1 VSVLDYR
8 DIRDQTDRVVSLL
21 QDLATLLGATGG
33 GTTTL
38 ETGGE
43 IVPGLG
49 FRSEAEALRQRASEI
64 RQGVFKIIVLGE
76 FKTGKSTL
84 LNGMLG
90 GKKLPAKATPATAII
105 TVLVHGDSDQVAIH
119 EEGKAEPRRISW
131 EEFVRDFQLSH
142 ADIETLDS
150 EGSIDRFRQV
160 EYAQVEVTHEICA
173 GGVRFIDSPG
183 LGEHLSRTRVALGF
197 LKQSHAVIFV
207 LNATRLLGPEEREF
221 IEHTLGEGAL
231 QNVFFAVNRVN
242 QVNESDL
249 GAIRGWLQS
258 RLGHHFVS
266 DRGDFDPALYASR
279 VHFVNAKG
287 ASDAASTGDED
298 LREASGV
305 PALER
310 ELQSFLATGGRAA
323 ASFGSTIRLA
333 EQMAEAAVS
342 RIATEKAALDQPL
355 QDLQARFA
363 GTEARLQSLQARRVD
378 IERTIRLFGETIR
391 QKVYGDLSRFVDR
404 MRADWAQDSRTL
416 IDLDKALSLRSVLS
430 AYAQHEAR
438 EQLVA
443 SLSVEVQRYLQI
455 KFGEWAEQIPAAIRE
470 DVESMMD
477 EVEAQ
482 VEELQLELNRIA
494 SMFAGTDL
502 STTSVAAGGS
512 LQQVLLSAGD
522 IGSMTDNIMD
532 MGDMS
537 EVVGRLAQQAI
548 AVLLVGTFLTG
559 GNFLLAIVLVEAIHL
574 GMHESEVK
582 KRIREGLGEKLYE
595 NLREQVTA
603 RRPVIYETIGEQFDQ
618 FAASVTK
625 AIAAQIDGVRSE
637 HQRIIE
643 RRGQEQ
649 SSIDAEKD
657 RLEAVGQK
665 ILELV
670 DQLRSTVELQP
681 QPISPAST

>member
-1 VSVLDYR
+1 
-8 DIRDQTDRVVSLL
+8 
-21 QDLATLLGATGG
+21 
-33 GTTTL
+33 
-38 ETGGE
+38 
-43 IVPGLG
+43 
-49 FRSEAEALRQRASEI
+49 
-64 RQGVFKIIVLGE
+64 
-76 FKTGKSTL
+76 
-84 LNGMLG
+84 
-90 GKKLPAKATPATAII
+90 
-105 TVLVHGDSDQVAIH
+105 
-119 EEGKAEPRRISW
+119 
-131 EEFVRDFQLSH
+131 
-142 ADIETLDS
+142 
-150 EGSIDRFRQV
+150 
-160 EYAQVEVTHEICA
+160 
-173 GGVRFIDSPG
+173 
-183 LGEHLSRTRVALGF
+183 
-197 LKQSHAVIFV
+197 
-207 LNATRLLGPEEREF
+207 
-221 IEHTLGEGAL
+221 
-231 QNVFFAVNRVN
+231 VFFAVNRVN
-242 QVNESDL
+242 QVNDGDL
-249 GAIRGWLQS
+249 PQIRDWLQS

-323 ASFGSTIRLA
+323 ASFSSTSRLA

-342 RIATEKAALDQPL
+342 RIATERAALDQPL

-582 KRIREGLGEKLYE
+582 KRIREDLGEKLYE

>member
-64 RQGVFKIIVLGE
+64 RLGVFKIIVLGE

-119 EEGKAEPRRISW
+119 EEGKGEPRRISW

-142 ADIETLDS
+142 EDIETLDS

-221 IEHTLGEGAL
+221 IEHTLGEGPL

-242 QVNESDL
+242 QVNDSDL
-249 GAIRGWLQS
+249 PQIRDWLQS

-266 DRGDFDPALYASR
+266 GRGDFDPDLYSSR

-287 ASDAASTGDED
+287 ASEAATTGDEH

-323 ASFGSTIRLA
+323 ASFGSTVRLA
-333 EQMAEAAVS
+333 EQMADAAVS

-378 IERTIRLFGETIR
+378 IERTIRLFGETIK

-603 RRPVIYETIGEQFDQ
+603 RRPIIYETIGEQFDQ

-643 RRGQEQ
+643 RKGQEQ

-670 DQLRSTVELQP
+670 HQLRTTVELQP
-681 QPISPAST
+681 QPISPAT

>member
-1 VSVLDYR
+1 
-8 DIRDQTDRVVSLL
+8 
-21 QDLATLLGATGG
+21 
-33 GTTTL
+33 
-38 ETGGE
+38 
-43 IVPGLG
+43 
-49 FRSEAEALRQRASEI
+49 
-64 RQGVFKIIVLGE
+64 
-76 FKTGKSTL
+76 
-84 LNGMLG
+84 M
-90 GKKLPAKATPATAII
+90 
-105 TVLVHGDSDQVAIH
+105 
-119 EEGKAEPRRISW
+119 
-131 EEFVRDFQLSH
+131 
-142 ADIETLDS
+142 
-150 EGSIDRFRQV
+150 

-378 IERTIRLFGETIR
+378 I
-391 QKVYGDLSRFVDR
+391 
-404 MRADWAQDSRTL
+404 
-416 IDLDKALSLRSVLS
+416 
-430 AYAQHEAR
+430 
-438 EQLVA
+438 
-443 SLSVEVQRYLQI
+443 
-455 KFGEWAEQIPAAIRE
+455 
-470 DVESMMD
+470 
-477 EVEAQ
+477 
-482 VEELQLELNRIA
+482 
-494 SMFAGTDL
+494 
-502 STTSVAAGGS
+502 
-512 LQQVLLSAGD
+512 
-522 IGSMTDNIMD
+522 
-532 MGDMS
+532 
-537 EVVGRLAQQAI
+537 
-548 AVLLVGTFLTG
+548 
-559 GNFLLAIVLVEAIHL
+559 
-574 GMHESEVK
+574 
-582 KRIREGLGEKLYE
+582 
-595 NLREQVTA
+595 
-603 RRPVIYETIGEQFDQ
+603 
-618 FAASVTK
+618 
-625 AIAAQIDGVRSE
+625 
-637 HQRIIE
+637 
-643 RRGQEQ
+643 
-649 SSIDAEKD
+649 
-657 RLEAVGQK
+657 
-665 ILELV
+665 
-670 DQLRSTVELQP
+670 
-681 QPISPAST
+681 